1 MYGGRGHKHE
11 EKFENGA
18 AAVGTG
24 VMLFVLI
31 WAIMGIA
38 AFIASLVCFGRS
50 GTVGEKFL
58 GLILAFFLGPFYWLY
73 FFLNPDY
80 CR

>member
-1 MYGGRGHKHE
+1 MNGHHHE
-11 EKFENGA
+11 KKEGYANASPGLVTPMVIF
-18 AAVGTG
+18 
-24 VMLFVLI
+24 LLL
-31 WAIMGIA
+31 WAILGVA

-58 GLILAFFLGPFYWLY
+58 GLLLAFFLGPFYWLY
-73 FFLNPDY
+73 FFLNTDY

>member
-11 EKFENGA
+11 EKFENGTSA
-18 AAVGTG
+18 STG

>member
-1 MYGGRGHKHE
+1 MYADHGRKQE
-11 EKFENGA
+11 EKFENA
-18 AAVGTG
+18 SSPSTG

-31 WAIMGIA
+31 WAIMGVA

>member
-1 MYGGRGHKHE
+1 MHGAHGRDE
-11 EKFENGA
+11 ERFENA
-18 AAVGTG
+18 SASPGTG
-24 VMLFVLI
+24 VVLFVLI
-31 WAIMGIA
+31 WAILGVA